1 MLVLPISRSTSL
13 IWNYQFYNE
22 YLLTVTIYT
31 TPSEIL
37 VLSRNT
43 FMISAFHFN
52 RTFFLCLEQQ
62 FTVNKHK
69 ETKIN
74 DLKTAKA
81 IDYIFCIVIDF
92 FCIFVLL
99 YFLLLHG
106 HFFGNLHMEIYF
118 PIRAWHKDRA
128 WVAMYSGNP
137 NLTHDWPDDIT
148 VVGVT
153 LGQTDYF
160 VLDFY

>member
-1 MLVLPISRSTSL
+1 MLPAESLAVSCSLGSCFFSGTMLVLPISRSTSL

-92 FCIFVLL
+92 FVFLCYCTFCYCMDIF
-99 YFLLLHG
+99 
-106 HFFGNLHMEIYF
+106 
-118 PIRAWHKDRA
+118 
-128 WVAMYSGNP
+128 S
-137 NLTHDWPDDIT
+137 
-148 VVGVT
+148 VT
-153 LGQTDYF
+153 CTWKFIFHSSLAQRPCLSCN
-160 VLDFY
+160 VQW